1 MATNFVPQDIFKL
14 PNQGLMVSGKISGD
28 EVKAGMHIIIG
39 NEIGKITRVEQRQN
53 NPVAGLL
60 ISGIELETLQE
71 KIGKSLEITP

>member
-1 MATNFVPQDIFKL
+1 MAVNFVPQNIFKL

-39 NEIGKITRVEQRQN
+39 NETGQITRVELHPN

-60 ISGIELETLQE
+60 ISGIDLETLQG
-71 KIGKSLEITP
+71 KIGQSLEITP